1 MHLIFSRSHFS
12 VSSEVRI
19 IEINISNL
27 MSGKS
32 SILEYFWKELKRR
45 KVLPIFIAYL
55 ATCLAIIEFAE
66 NSSNRFTI
74 PDQTITL
81 LYILAAIGLPL
92 AFLIPWFINRHRQE
106 KTPIVPVLS
115 EASSAKDEKLVQT
128 NLPVQLTS
136 FIGREREMQMVRQL
150 ISEHRLVSLI
160 GAGGCGKTRLAIEV
174 AARYLPEYEDGVWF
188 VELAP
193 LASEELVSKEITEV
207 LKIKELPNQPIIETL
222 IDKIKSKNLLI
233 ILDNCEH
240 LVRAC
245 AEIAVNLVQ
254 SVPGLNILTT
264 SREALCV
271 TGEQVW
277 RVPSLTLI
285 DPKTII
291 DVDHARDSEAVLLF
305 SDRARMN
312 NPEFELETANVNEVV
327 TICNKLD
334 GIPLALELVAS
345 RTRHMNVHMIL
356 ERFSGRFDQ
365 LSSSDPGISKRQQTL
380 YATIDWSYNLL
391 SDGEKILFTR
401 LAVFSGGFDIEAAE
415 QVCSD
420 DQLPR
425 ETVLD
430 VLSRLVDRSLV
441 YTIKSIDQ
449 SMRYNRLETLRQF
462 GQQKLKSLRMEDVLM
477 KRHLQYYLKL
487 AEEAYDEQ
495 LESQLK
501 CLNKLEQEHD
511 NLIAALNWSSDNSPE
526 DFVRL
531 SGALGW
537 FWSMHSHIAESKDYL
552 ERALSKGLGKSK
564 SSARVLYGLAM
575 IVFYKGEISRSID
588 YLDKSLKIWRK
599 HDNLWEQAIVL
610 SYFSFVL
617 AAAGNQERGLEYSEE
632 SVEIAGKVGNPILIN
647 YCLLDLCQSYVRLK
661 KYDKARPMIKEF
673 LDSCDEQKQSDLIIR
688 ARRFLGDC
696 ALGEENYREAEMKY
710 GHALETALK
719 YGNILDAVFELE
731 SIACSVSGQSR
742 WAKSIRLDSAAS
754 EKARILGGKLYGII
768 KFYDDLIDIYI
779 GRARDEL
786 GEEQTRKYEEE
797 GKTMGFEA
805 SVDYALDFD
814 RD

>member
-1 MHLIFSRSHFS
+1 MNSNTFI
-12 VSSEVRI
+12 EKI
-19 IEINISNL
+19 IRNPIIQTLLVYIS
-27 MSGKS
+27 GGWI
-32 SILEYFWKELKRR
+32 ILEIAEYFI
-45 KVLPIFIAYL
+45 VNFGL
-55 ATCLAIIEFAE
+55 AEIVRNI
-66 NSSNRFTI
+66 
-74 PDQTITL
+74 L
-81 LYILAAIGLPL
+81 LILLLIGLPVAIFFAWSLYKKKHETPPEKL
-92 AFLIPWFINRHRQE
+92 ALIN
-106 KTPIVPVLS
+106 KT
-115 EASSAKDEKLVQT
+115 SAKDEKLEQT

-174 AARYLPEYEDGVWF
+174 AARLIPAYEDGVWF

-193 LASEELVSKEITEV
+193 LASEDLVPKEITEV

-222 IDKIKSKNLLI
+222 IDKIKGKNLLI
-233 ILDNCEH
+233 VLDNCEH

-254 SVPGLNILTT
+254 SVPGLNILAT

-305 SDRARMN
+305 SDRASMN

-365 LSSSDPGISKRQQTL
+365 LSSSDPGTSKRQQTL
-380 YATIDWSYNLL
+380 QATIEWSYNLL
-391 SDGEKILFTR
+391 PDNEKNLFIR
-401 LAVFSGGFDIEAAE
+401 LAVFAGGFDIEAAE
-415 QVCSD
+415 DVCSD
-420 DQLPR
+420 EHLSRD
-425 ETVLD
+425 TVLD
-430 VLSRLVDRSLV
+430 MLSRLVDRSMV
-441 YTIKSIDQ
+441 YTVKSTDQ

-462 GQQKLKSLRMEDVLM
+462 GQQKLQSLRMEDVLM

-552 ERALSKGLGKSK
+552 ERAMSKVVGKSK

-588 YLDKSLKIWRK
+588 YLDKSLKIWRQ
-599 HDNLWEQAIVL
+599 HDNFWEQAIVL

-617 AAAGNQERGLEYSEE
+617 GAAGDQERGLQYSEE
-632 SVEIAGKVGNPILIN
+632 SVEIAGKIGNPILIN
-647 YCLLDLCQSYVRLK
+647 YCLLDLCQSYVHLK

-696 ALGEENYREAEMKY
+696 ALGEENYREAERRY

-719 YGNILDAVFELE
+719 YGNTLDAAFELQG
-731 SIACSVSGQSR
+731 IAFSVSGQSR
-742 WAKSIRLDSAAS
+742 WAKSVRIDSAAR
-754 EKARILGGKLYGII
+754 EKARILGSKLFGLI
-768 KFYDDLIDIYI
+768 KFYDNLIDTYI
-779 GRARDEL
+779 GMAREKL
-786 GEEQTRKYEEE
+786 GEERTRKYEEE

-805 SVDYALDFD
+805 AVEYALDFEKD
-814 RD
+814 